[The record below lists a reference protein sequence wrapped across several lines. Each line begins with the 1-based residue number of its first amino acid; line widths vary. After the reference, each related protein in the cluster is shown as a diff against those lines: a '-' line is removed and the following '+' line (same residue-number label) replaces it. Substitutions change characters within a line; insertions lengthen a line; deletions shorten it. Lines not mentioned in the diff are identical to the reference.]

1 MNNRR
6 TTTIAIIVALA
17 VIVLLYFWNIPRS
30 AVNTT
35 LDSVDFSGPIYQT
48 ETGAFDQFFMTLTF
62 ENEGRTRVEITKLD
76 VNVLLN
82 GTDYN
87 SQMTTHNL
95 GGIEPSNSRTFHRT
109 VLLTNAPIGFRE
121 NEAWNLTGIAEITA
135 EAEFLFFRYKKSMR
149 EIRSYPWEIDF
160 LD

>member
-1 MNNRR
+1 MENRR
-6 TTTIAIIVALA
+6 TLTVIIIASVAII
-17 VIVLLYFWNIPRS
+17 LLVYLWNIPRS

-35 LDSVDFSGPIYQT
+35 LDDIDFNGPIYQF

-62 ENEGRTRVEITKLD
+62 KNEGRTTVEITNLE

-95 GGIEPSNSRTFHRT
+95 GEIEPGNSRTFHRT

-135 EAEFLFFRYKKSMR
+135 EAEFLFFSYEKSIS
-149 EIRSYPWEIDF
+149 ETRSYPWEIDF